1 MATAL
6 SETGRTF
13 WSEWRFRRSLDVGE
27 GSWFDTTLL
36 LVLVNKQRQEAPLS
50 PPHRAQAGLMLEV
63 SRQRAQP
70 INFS

>member
-27 GSWFDTTLL
+27 GSWFDKTLL
-36 LVLVNKQRQEAPLS
+36 LVLVNCSETPLS
-50 PPHRAQAGLMLEV
+50 PPSGAQAALCLK
-63 SRQRAQP
+63 
-70 INFS
+70 